1 MPPTRFGN
9 FSNTGEIMLLAVEAS
24 PNGMI
29 MTDCG
34 GKIVMVNSATEK
46 LFGYTRQEL
55 IGHSVEK
62 LIPERLRHN
71 HPNYRQ
77 AYLNESQTRSMG
89 HGRDLYGL
97 HKNGQEFPIE
107 VGLNPVKTERD
118 GTFVLA
124 AIVDIT
130 DRKHAEEMI
139 LLAVE
144 ASPNGMVMTDQQGK
158 IILVNSTTEELFGY
172 KRQELLGQSIE
183 ILIPVA
189 HRAHH
194 PELRN
199 EYLENPSARAM
210 GHGRDLYG
218 LDKNGKEFPVEV
230 GLNPIQT
237 PRGRMVL
244 ASVIDI
250 TERKQQEAL
259 LKSALKEKEI
269 LLSEIHHRVKN
280 NLQIIDSLLGMQ
292 SEKLPDETTVSV
304 LKESQNRVKSMALIH
319 QILYESLDFSRIDF
333 SSFIQLLTDN
343 LSISYA
349 LDAEKIVIAIDA
361 DQVHLPIDISIPLAL
376 ILNELCTNAMK
387 YAFPRNRK
395 GKIKIYLKLQTS
407 GQLLVSVSDNGVGIP
422 GDLDIENTTSLGL
435 QLVQLLSE
443 QISAE
448 LTIHRKKPTCFT
460 LKVPLQQ

>member
-1 MPPTRFGN
+1 MH
-9 FSNTGEIMLLAVEAS
+9 LAVEAS

-29 MTDCG
+29 MTDRD
-34 GKIVMVNSATEK
+34 GKIVMVNSATEN
-46 LFGYTRQEL
+46 LFGYSRQEL
-55 IGHSVEK
+55 IGCSVEK
-62 LIPERLRHN
+62 LIPERFRRN
-71 HPNYRQ
+71 HPEYRQ
-77 AYLNESQTRSMG
+77 AYISESKSRPMG
-89 HGRDLYGL
+89 HGRDLCGL
-97 HKNGQEFPIE
+97 HKNGKEFPIE
-107 VGLNPVKTERD
+107 VGLNPVETECD
-118 GTFVLA
+118 GMFVLA

-130 DRKHAEEMI
+130 DRKYAEEMI

-158 IILVNSTTEELFGY
+158 IIMVNSTTEQLFGY
-172 KRQELLGQSIE
+172 KRAELLGQAIE
-183 ILIPVA
+183 ILIPA
-189 HRAHH
+189 SHRMHH
-194 PELRN
+194 PALRS
-199 EYLENPSARAM
+199 EYLQQPSTRAM

-218 LDKNGKEFPVEV
+218 LHKTGKEFPVEV

-237 PRGRMVL
+237 PRGMMVL

-259 LKSALKEKEI
+259 LKSALKEKE
-269 LLSEIHHRVKN
+269 LLLAEIHHRVKN

-292 SEKLPDETTVSV
+292 SEKLPDETSISV
-304 LKESQNRVKSMALIH
+304 FKESQNRVKSMALIH

-349 LDAEKIVIAIDA
+349 LNAKKIVITIDA
-361 DQVHLPIDISIPLAL
+361 DQIHLPIDISIPLAL

-387 YAFPRNRK
+387 YAFTENRR
-395 GKIKIYLKLQTS
+395 GQIKICFKQQTPE
-407 GQLLVSVSDNGVGIP
+407 QLLVSVSDNGVGIP
-422 GDLDIENTTSLGL
+422 DDFDIENTTTLGL

-448 LTIHRKKPTCFT
+448 LKINRKNPTRFT
-460 LKVPLQQ
+460 LKVPFQK

>member
-1 MPPTRFGN
+1 MH
-9 FSNTGEIMLLAVEAS
+9 LAVEAS

-29 MTDCG
+29 MTDRD
-34 GKIVMVNSATEK
+34 GKIVMVNSATEN
-46 LFGYTRQEL
+46 LFGYSRQEL
-55 IGHSVEK
+55 IGCSVEK
-62 LIPERLRHN
+62 LIPERFRRN
-71 HPNYRQ
+71 HPEYRQ
-77 AYLNESQTRSMG
+77 AYISESKSRPMG
-89 HGRDLYGL
+89 HGRDLCGL
-97 HKNGQEFPIE
+97 HKNGKEFPIE
-107 VGLNPVKTERD
+107 VGLNPVETECD
-118 GTFVLA
+118 GMFVLA

-158 IILVNSTTEELFGY
+158 IIMVNSTTEQLFGY
-172 KRQELLGQSIE
+172 KRAELLGQAIE
-183 ILIPVA
+183 ILIPA
-189 HRAHH
+189 SHRMHH
-194 PELRN
+194 PALRS
-199 EYLENPSARAM
+199 EYLQQPSTRAM

-218 LDKNGKEFPVEV
+218 LHKTGKEFPVEV

-237 PRGRMVL
+237 PRGMMVL

-259 LKSALKEKEI
+259 LKSALKEKE
-269 LLSEIHHRVKN
+269 LLLAEIHHRVKN

-292 SEKLPDETTVSV
+292 SEKLPDETSISV
-304 LKESQNRVKSMALIH
+304 FKESQNRVKSMALIH

-349 LDAEKIVIAIDA
+349 LNAKKIVITIDA
-361 DQVHLPIDISIPLAL
+361 DQIHLPIDISIPLAL

-387 YAFPRNRK
+387 YAFTENRR
-395 GKIKIYLKLQTS
+395 GQIKICFKQQTPE
-407 GQLLVSVSDNGVGIP
+407 QLLVSVSDNGVGIP
-422 GDLDIENTTSLGL
+422 DDFDIENTTTLGL

-448 LTIHRKKPTCFT
+448 LKINRKNPTRFT
-460 LKVPLQQ
+460 LKVPFQK

>member
-1 MPPTRFGN
+1 MH
-9 FSNTGEIMLLAVEAS
+9 LAVEAS

-29 MTDCG
+29 MTDRD
-34 GKIVMVNSATEK
+34 GKIVMVNSATEN
-46 LFGYTRQEL
+46 LFGYSRQEL
-55 IGHSVEK
+55 IGCPVEK
-62 LIPERLRHN
+62 LIPERFRRN
-71 HPNYRQ
+71 HPEYRQ
-77 AYLNESQTRSMG
+77 AYISESKSRPMG
-89 HGRDLYGL
+89 HGRDLCGL
-97 HKNGQEFPIE
+97 HKNGKEFPIE
-107 VGLNPVKTERD
+107 VGLNPVETECD
-118 GTFVLA
+118 GMFVLA

-158 IILVNSTTEELFGY
+158 IIMVNSTTEQLFGY
-172 KRQELLGQSIE
+172 KRAELLGQAIE
-183 ILIPVA
+183 ILIPA
-189 HRAHH
+189 SHRMHH
-194 PELRN
+194 PALRS
-199 EYLENPSARAM
+199 EYLQQPSTRAM

-218 LDKNGKEFPVEV
+218 LHKTGKEFPVEV

-237 PRGRMVL
+237 PRGMMVL

-259 LKSALKEKEI
+259 LKSALKEKE
-269 LLSEIHHRVKN
+269 LLLAEIHHRVKN

-292 SEKLPDETTVSV
+292 SEKLPDETSISV
-304 LKESQNRVKSMALIH
+304 FKESQNRVKSMALIH

-349 LDAEKIVIAIDA
+349 LNAKKIVITIDA
-361 DQVHLPIDISIPLAL
+361 DQIHLPIDISIPLAL

-387 YAFPRNRK
+387 YAFTENRR
-395 GKIKIYLKLQTS
+395 GQIKICFKQQTPE
-407 GQLLVSVSDNGVGIP
+407 QLLVSVSDNGVGIP
-422 GDLDIENTTSLGL
+422 DDFDIENTTTLGL

-448 LTIHRKKPTCFT
+448 LKINRKNPTRFT
-460 LKVPLQQ
+460 LKVPFQK

>member
-1 MPPTRFGN
+1 MH
-9 FSNTGEIMLLAVEAS
+9 LAVEAS

-29 MTDCG
+29 MTDCD

-46 LFGYTRQEL
+46 LFGYPRQEL
-55 IGHSVEK
+55 IGYSVEK
-62 LIPERLRHN
+62 LIPVRFRDS
-71 HPNYRQ
+71 HPDYRQ
-77 AYLNESQTRSMG
+77 AYINESRTRPMG

-97 HKNGQEFPIE
+97 HKNGKEFPIE
-107 VGLNPVKTERD
+107 VGLNPVETERD

-130 DRKHAEEMI
+130 DRKHAEEML

-158 IILVNSTTEELFGY
+158 IVLVNSTTEALFGY
-172 KRQELLGQSIE
+172 KREELLGQSIE
-183 ILIPVA
+183 ILIPAA
-189 HRAHH
+189 HREHH
-194 PELRN
+194 PALRN
-199 EYLENPSARAM
+199 EYLKDPSTRAM

-218 LDKNGKEFPVEV
+218 LHKSGKEFQVEV

-237 PRGRMVL
+237 PRGTMVL

-259 LKSALKEKEI
+259 LKSALKEKEL

-292 SEKLPDETTVSV
+292 SEKLVNGTAIAV

-333 SSFIQLLTDN
+333 SSFIQLLTDT

-349 LDAEKIVIAIDA
+349 LNPEKIIITIDA

-387 YAFPRNRK
+387 YAFSGNRK
-395 GKIKIYLKLQTS
+395 GKITIHLKLQS
-407 GQLLVSVSDNGVGIP
+407 KNRFLVRVSDNGIGIP
-422 GDLDIENTTSLGL
+422 DDLDIENTTSLGL

-443 QISAE
+443 QISAD
-448 LTIHRKKPTCFT
+448 LKIKRKNPTSFT
-460 LKVPLQQ
+460 LKVPLQL